1 MIRSVLVGIGAGIAA
16 ALLFLAPIGGSSLA
30 LPLFVITGL
39 PIAIAGL
46 GWGAIAAGTAAAAG
60 AVLVGVVL
68 APTAALVFLAVFGAP
83 VAWLI
88 YLAGLSR
95 AIDREDPKAGVE
107 WFPLGRLLLHATAA
121 VAIGLTVAGF
131 ILGYDPTAVA
141 GSAAEALSEFL
152 SAAPTTTA
160 PPPTAETLQPFVD
173 LYVALLP
180 FTSAMLVVAVI
191 VFDLWLGARITR
203 LSGRLTRPAER
214 LWTVAPQN
222 EILIGFLVALALAFL
237 PGTLGIVARVFAGAF
252 GCGLVLIG
260 LAVLHAL
267 TLGRGSRAVVLVLT
281 YALILLS
288 GLPLALFA
296 LLGAGESFLHLR
308 ARRFSGAPPT

>member
-1 MIRSVLVGIGAGIAA
+1 MMRTALVGIGAGIAA

-30 LPLFVITGL
+30 LPLFIVTGL

-46 GWGAIAAGTAAAAG
+46 GWGVIAAVAAAAVG
-60 AVLVGVVL
+60 AVVVGIAL
-68 APTAALVFLAVFGAP
+68 APTGALVFVAVFGAP
-83 VAWLI
+83 MAWLG
-88 YLAGLSR
+88 YLAGLSLT
-95 AIDREDPKAGVE
+95 IDRQDPKAGAE
-107 WFPLGRLLLHATAA
+107 WYPLGRLLLQATLA

-131 ILGYDPTAVA
+131 VLGYDPQTVA
-141 GSAAEALSEFL
+141 ASAAEAMSEFL
-152 SAAPTTTA
+152 SAGPAAAT
-160 PPPTAETLQPFVD
+160 PPSAENLQPFVD

-180 FTSAMLVVAVI
+180 FTFAAFVLALVV
-191 VFDLWLGARITR
+191 FNLWLGARIVR
-203 LSGRLTRPAER
+203 MSGRLVRPAER

-237 PGTLGIVARVFAGAF
+237 PGPLGIAARVFAGAF

-267 TLGRGSRAVVLVLT
+267 TLGTGSRVVVLVVT
-281 YALILLS
+281 YVLIVFS
-288 GLPLALFA
+288 GLPLLLFA

-308 ARRFSGAPPT
+308 ARRFRGAPPT